1 MIRDC
6 TSQIGVLLRTTH
18 RKTTPEQRS
27 KGPAW
32 QLSGSLRVAGDALTC
47 YGIER
52 LIRNRW
58 IFQQRRISGHHASG
72 PKGLCGTAIQSLS
85 ITAEERWRTTSLA
98 ALAFHA
104 KDALFVIDDFAP
116 QGQQ

>member
-1 MIRDC
+1 LHIAN
-6 TSQIGVLLRTTH
+6 
-18 RKTTPEQRS
+18 RS
-27 KGPAW
+27 AAQNDPQENNTRAAIERARLA
-32 QLSGSLRVAGDALTC
+32 LSGSLRVAGDPLTC

-85 ITAEERWRTTSLA
+85 ITAEERCRTTSLA